1 MNTLMG
7 SVLVVLGVVVGLA
20 LLLLLGYWPG
30 LVAKRRGHPSATA
43 IRILGLVGLL
53 IWPCWLIALIWAYTG
68 KAEPTGNEPDYHL
81 STRHPLSDVE
91 ARVFEVKSR
100 RRTREMRKGG
110 AAPR

>member
-1 MNTLMG
+1 MDG
-7 SVLVVLGVVVGLA
+7 AIGWVLILVAGIGVLAV
-20 LLLLLGYWPG
+20 LLLIGYWPG

-81 STRHPLSDVE
+81 GTRRPLSDVE
-91 ARVFEVKSR
+91 ARAFEVKSR
-100 RRTREMRKGG
+100 RERAR
-110 AAPR
+110 

>member
-53 IWPCWLIALIWAYTG
+53 LWPCWLIALIWAYTG

-81 STRHPLSDVE
+81 GTRRPLSDVE
-91 ARVFEVKSR
+91 ARALEVKSR
-100 RRTREMRKGG
+100 RER
-110 AAPR
+110 AAEKERGSR